1 MDEPALIRQAQDG
14 DLNAFNR
21 LVLEYQTQVYNLA
34 YRIMGDEDSAADAA
48 QEALI
53 SAYKHLGYYRGG
65 SFKAWLLQFVTYA
78 AFNANRRHEQIDAH
92 ELMADTEALERLTA
106 VEVLTHEVA
115 YAELLQAPERV
126 VGQLSS
132 EVQEAVR
139 ALPAKRRSIF
149 LLRAVGELSYREIAE
164 VLTVPVGTVM
174 GELWRARK
182 ELREALCEYAQRR
195 GRLREGGETHVV

>member
-1 MDEPALIRQAQDG
+1 MDRRARDRFTELLKPVARAAQAYARHLAWHRNDVEDILQTAL
-14 DLNAFNR
+14 LNASRKF
-21 LVLEYQTQVYNLA
+21 
-34 YRIMGDEDSAADAA
+34 GDYAE
-48 QEALI
+48 
-53 SAYKHLGYYRGG
+53 GT

-92 ELMADTEALERLTA
+92 ELMADTEALDRLTA

-126 VGQLSS
+126 VGQLGQ

-149 LLRAVGELSYREIAE
+149 LLRAIGELSYREIAD

-182 ELREALCEYAQRR
+182 ELREALCEYAQQR
-195 GRLREGGETHVV
+195 GRLREGGGTHVV

>member
-1 MDEPALIRQAQDG
+1 MDRRSRDRFTELLKPVARAAQAYARHLAWNRNDVEDILQTAL
-14 DLNAFNR
+14 LNASRKF
-21 LVLEYQTQVYNLA
+21 
-34 YRIMGDEDSAADAA
+34 GDYAE
-48 QEALI
+48 
-53 SAYKHLGYYRGG
+53 GT

-126 VGQLSS
+126 VGQLGQ

>member
-1 MDEPALIRQAQDG
+1 MDRRSRDRFTELLKPVARAAQTYARHLAWNRNDVEDILQTAL
-14 DLNAFNR
+14 LNAVRKF
-21 LVLEYQTQVYNLA
+21 
-34 YRIMGDEDSAADAA
+34 GDYAE
-48 QEALI
+48 
-53 SAYKHLGYYRGG
+53 GT

-164 VLTVPVGTVM
+164 VLAVPVGTVM

-182 ELREALCEYAQRR
+182 ELREALCEYAQGR

>member
-1 MDEPALIRQAQDG
+1 MDRRSRDRFTELLKPVARAAQAYARHLAWNRNDVEDILQTAL
-14 DLNAFNR
+14 LNASRKF
-21 LVLEYQTQVYNLA
+21 
-34 YRIMGDEDSAADAA
+34 GDYAE
-48 QEALI
+48 
-53 SAYKHLGYYRGG
+53 GT

-126 VGQLSS
+126 VGQLGQ

-182 ELREALCEYAQRR
+182 ELREALCEYAQQR
-195 GRLREGGETHVV
+195 GRMREGGETHVV

>member
-1 MDEPALIRQAQDG
+1 MDRRTGERFTDLLTPIARAAQAYARHLAWHRNDVEDILQTAL
-14 DLNAFNR
+14 LNASRKF
-21 LVLEYQTQVYNLA
+21 
-34 YRIMGDEDSAADAA
+34 GDYAE
-48 QEALI
+48 
-53 SAYKHLGYYRGG
+53 GT

-92 ELMADTEALERLTA
+92 ELMADTEALDRLTA

-149 LLRAVGELSYREIAE
+149 LLRAIGELGYREIAE
-164 VLTVPVGTVM
+164 VLDVPVGTVM

-182 ELREALCEYAQRR
+182 ELREALCEYAQQRSMVR
-195 GRLREGGETHVV
+195 G